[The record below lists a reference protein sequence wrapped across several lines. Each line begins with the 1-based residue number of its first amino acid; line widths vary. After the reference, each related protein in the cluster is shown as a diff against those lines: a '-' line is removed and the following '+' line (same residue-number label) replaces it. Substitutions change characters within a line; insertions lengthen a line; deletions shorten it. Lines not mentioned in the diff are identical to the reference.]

1 MQRRQQEP
9 ERQPRPPG
17 QVTVGLRGQA
27 GPQTDADL
35 LTASYE
41 QLPRAFDAPEDD
53 PIILLYQGTTIGMCA
68 TFLPGHGLHMSA
80 VHPLGPPDECRSVHR
95 FMSQVI

>member
-1 MQRRQQEP
+1 
-9 ERQPRPPG
+9 
-17 QVTVGLRGQA
+17 
-27 GPQTDADL
+27 
-35 LTASYE
+35 
-41 QLPRAFDAPEDD
+41 
-53 PIILLYQGTTIGMCA
+53 MCA